1 MTTEMQRPGGRTE
14 RTRNAVLS
22 AAYEVVAQDGYN
34 GLTVEAVAERSGVH
48 KTTIYR
54 RWGSVESVLFDAV
67 MARAEEAIPLD
78 RTADCRT
85 DLITMAHSV
94 ATNLSDPVAQAVA
107 AAILSRRADRQ
118 LRELSERFW
127 ESRIG
132 AAAQIVIDGQDAGEF
147 DVAID
152 PRIAIEM
159 IIGPIWFRS
168 MVLRAPV
175 DDAFVESLV
184 DLAV

>member
-22 AAYEVVAQDGYN
+22 AAYEVVAEDGYN
-34 GLTVEAVAERSGVH
+34 GLTVEAVAERSRVH

-85 DLITMAHSV
+85 DL
-94 ATNLSDPVAQAVA
+94 
-107 AAILSRRADRQ
+107 
-118 LRELSERFW
+118 
-127 ESRIG
+127 
-132 AAAQIVIDGQDAGEF
+132 
-147 DVAID
+147 
-152 PRIAIEM
+152 
-159 IIGPIWFRS
+159 
-168 MVLRAPV
+168 
-175 DDAFVESLV
+175 
-184 DLAV
+184 